1 MALLTYLQQIPSKL
15 ARWKRLRSLPHYTLE
30 ELGLSELA
38 ITAAELPPLTLREY
52 VDLVSD
58 VPLPTQQQKEN
69 FIEYV
74 SHAHSWYKHL
84 PVYPP
89 GVPFYL
95 FIDKYAGCDL
105 LVSEDGAAVL
115 TERTERG
122 FHYSDYPTAKYRDLF
137 GHLAYRCGYGTKVI
151 ALSKGPMVIPHD
163 DLAAVPGN
171 DGRLYRLPP
180 EVIDAG
186 VTRLTAVIHTNSAFN
201 PLWLRYVPEDS
212 RQIDWPEESGGRL
225 ALEKLIERA
234 DTIERKGGPAM
245 ETVRIN
251 LPMSGG
257 LKTVDAVLNEFLSPE
272 RTRQYGEMM
281 KAIDRVC
288 ELIAANKK

>member
-1 MALLTYLQQIPSKL
+1 
-15 ARWKRLRSLPHYTLE
+15 
-30 ELGLSELA
+30 
-38 ITAAELPPLTLREY
+38 
-52 VDLVSD
+52 
-58 VPLPTQQQKEN
+58 
-69 FIEYV
+69 
-74 SHAHSWYKHL
+74 
-84 PVYPP
+84 
-89 GVPFYL
+89 
-95 FIDKYAGCDL
+95 
-105 LVSEDGAAVL
+105 
-115 TERTERG
+115 
-122 FHYSDYPTAKYRDLF
+122 
-137 GHLAYRCGYGTKVI
+137 
-151 ALSKGPMVIPHD
+151 MVIPHD

-234 DTIERKGGPAM
+234 DAIERKGGPAM

-288 ELIAANKK
+288 KLIAANKK